1 MRYEWLDTENTGK
14 KPFFSEKSGAWIRNC
29 LLGNFVTKLQKKSIY
44 DSLNAANVEF
54 FLIAYKS
61 NYFLSTCSQMG
72 RVLGRQLGY
81 SKYETNPSHVGS
93 T

>member
-1 MRYEWLDTENTGK
+1 M
-14 KPFFSEKSGAWIRNC
+14 EKNGAWIRNC
-29 LLGNFVTKLQKKSIY
+29 LLGSFVTKLQKKSTIY
-44 DSLNAANVEF
+44 DSLNVANVEF
-54 FLIAYKS
+54 LLIAHKS